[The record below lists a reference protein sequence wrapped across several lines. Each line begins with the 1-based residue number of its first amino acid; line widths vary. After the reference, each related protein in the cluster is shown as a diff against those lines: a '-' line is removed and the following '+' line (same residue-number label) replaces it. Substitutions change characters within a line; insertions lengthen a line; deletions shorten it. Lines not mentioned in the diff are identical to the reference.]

1 MERIKKAENVR
12 ELKEK
17 RHAYCYPAK
26 ALPLRCE
33 IFLQSCFICN
43 LDGRCYH
50 NVGVSLVAQMVKN
63 LPAMWETGVWSPSQ
77 EDPLEEG
84 QPRDRTWV
92 SCIASRRFTVWA
104 TRETEGMATHSWILA
119 WRIPWTEEPGGPQS
133 MGSQRVR
140 HDWVTNEMVNLF
152 IRYTF
157 YFRMYLLI
165 MLQLSPTEQDVT
177 MELVFVFVFWFRTS
191 NRCHIV
197 KGRCT

>member
-1 MERIKKAENVR
+1 MWGFPTIM
-12 ELKEK
+12 L
-17 RHAYCYPAK
+17 H
-26 ALPLRCE
+26 L
-33 IFLQSCFICN
+33 N

-50 NVGVSLVAQMVKN
+50 YVWVSLVAQMVKN

-84 QPRDRTWV
+84 QPRGRTWV

-104 TRETEGMATHSWILA
+104 TRETEGMATHSRILA
-119 WRIPWTEEPGGPQS
+119 WRIPWTEEPGGSQS

-140 HDWVTNEMVNLF
+140 HDWATNKMVDLF

-177 MELVFVFVFWFRTS
+177 MELVFVFVFWVRTS

-197 KGRCT
+197 RGRCT